1 MTFDRATDRPLLA
14 VIGVSALFPGSV
26 DSTGFWSDILSGAD
40 RMSAVPP
47 SHWLIDDHY
56 NADMTAKDKTY
67 GRRGGFLD
75 PVDFDAMA
83 FGIPPTVVPSTDTA
97 QLLALIVA
105 QQVLDD
111 ATKGEFSESERAKTS
126 VILGVTSGQELL
138 GAMAS
143 RMNRPLWLQGMRRAG
158 VPEDVALAACDQI
171 SDLHPEWTESTFPG
185 LLGNVVA
192 GRIANRLDLGGTNC
206 VTDAACASSF
216 SALSMAAN
224 ELYLGDSDMVIAGGV
239 DTMNDIFMY
248 MCFSKTPALSKSE
261 DIRPFSDQADGTMLG
276 EGIGMVAIKRL
287 VDAERDGNNIYCVL
301 NGVGSS
307 SDGRSKSVYAPVSSG
322 QARALSNAY
331 GKAGYE
337 PNTVEL
343 VEAHGTGTVAGDAA
357 EFGGLELAFNS
368 PEGAPNQWCALG
380 SVKSQIGHTKAAA
393 GAAGLFKV
401 IMGLHHKVLP
411 QTAKIDKPNPQLDL
425 ENSAFYLNTRS
436 RPWVRGADHE
446 RRGSVS
452 SFGFGGSNFHVAL
465 SEYTGH
471 GVKAPRLRPSQS
483 ELVVLCGA
491 DGPDVMAQANSH
503 AVAATMLGYLAWLS
517 QSSHA
522 AYDATAGARLALV
535 AADEAELVA
544 KLDEAV
550 ALMQKK
556 PGASFSTPG
565 QTHFGVGPAT
575 GDVGFVFP
583 GQGSQYLFMGDEIA
597 MAYDAGIAPWDLAAD
612 LDWADTHLHNV
623 VFPPQSFAQDAEKQH
638 VDRLTATQWAQPAIG
653 ATSLGLLGMLTSIGV
668 TPSSVGGHSFG
679 EIIALHAA
687 GALSAKDAM
696 RVAVRRGELM
706 AEAATSPGAMTAVAK
721 PIEEV
726 RAIVEASGVDV
737 VVANHNT
744 PTQVVLS
751 GPTEAIEAI
760 EVELG
765 DAGITAKRLSVA
777 TAFHSPVVSGASGA
791 FSDFLN
797 EIDFAAPLVP
807 VLANETAAP
816 YPTDVA
822 AMRSQ
827 LGRQLANPV
836 RFVEMIEAMHD
847 AGTRVF
853 VEVGPSSVLSGLV
866 KKILKG
872 RDHTMIGLDN
882 RKGSSLAAFFGG
894 VGQLAANGV
903 PMDLTALW
911 NRYRTPQNPHDRV
924 QPKLAIP
931 LDGANR
937 GAPYPPHDLTELVGP
952 NAAVSAPVPAA
963 TPAPAPAAVPGARVI
978 DLTAPT
984 TQSSA
989 RPSTPTAPMTDTTAR
1004 ALPAPLPASPMP
1016 ASTVPASPMPAAP
1029 MPASTVPASPMPA
1042 APIAPGVLGA
1052 YQSVQEQTARAHAD
1066 YMHTMAQVHSAF
1078 LATSQQSIMLLGQL
1092 AGGVAPVA
1100 APAVTPV
1107 ALVQPPPAVA
1117 APAPLPAPVAP
1128 AAATPAPAPA
1138 PAVGAPAPTP
1148 VVAPVSTV
1156 AVSNGVAPLAAA
1168 SNGAPATS
1176 SAAVAGLSTD
1186 GLMVLLLAV
1195 VADKT
1200 GYPSE
1205 MLSMEMELEGDL
1217 GIDSIKRVEILSA
1230 MQDEV
1235 PSLPEVDTGV
1245 MAELVT
1251 LGQIVEYMAGEMA
1264 GGVVAAPALSHPAPP
1279 VAAPAS
1285 APAASNGAAV
1295 AVAGLS
1301 TDGLMVLLLAVV
1313 ADKTGYPSEMLSME
1327 MELEGDLGIDSIKR
1341 VEILSAMQDE
1351 VPSLPEVD
1359 TGVMAELVTLG
1370 QIVEYMAGE
1379 MAGGVVA
1386 AQPASAAVDR
1396 YTLEAVPAPKA
1407 EAPMTGLADGNVLV
1421 TNDDRGVAAALVES
1435 LQAHGFDAEVVDS
1448 VPAAG
1453 AKNVIFLGGLRK
1465 VASIDDAVAIN
1476 REGFDA
1482 ARAFAAGANDGGTF
1496 VTVSDLGGTF
1506 GLGRSAGSA
1515 LGENGHAISAWSGGL
1530 SGLAKTAALEW
1541 PMATVRT
1548 LDVER
1553 GGRDAHTIAAALVS
1567 ELTTGGADLEI
1578 GLGADGR
1585 RITLASARTAVEPGL
1600 VPIDRSD
1607 VVVVSGGGRG
1617 VTAATMIELA
1627 SASNATFVLLGR
1639 SALAAEPVAA
1649 AGAIDDAA
1657 LKRALLE
1664 DAKAAGV
1671 AITPAEL
1678 SSNVSKILANREIEA
1693 TVAAIQAAG
1702 GRATYRSVDI
1712 TSNDAVANE
1721 LNSIRS
1727 EFGRIT
1733 GLVHGAGV
1741 LADKLIAD
1749 KTDEQ
1754 FDRVFDTKVT
1764 GLRVL
1769 LEATAADPLKL
1780 LCLFSSVAAR
1790 TGNNGQSDYAMA
1802 NEVLNKVAA
1811 AERRRRGDTCVVKS
1825 LGWGPWEGGMVSP
1838 GLKAH
1843 FLAMGIELIPLD
1855 AGAKMLVAE
1864 IASPQRDDV
1873 EIVLGGGVLP
1883 DSSRT

>member
-1 MTFDRATDRPLLA
+1 MTTDQSQDRPPLA
-14 VIGVSALFPGSV
+14 VVGVSALFPGSV
-26 DSTGFWSDILSGAD
+26 DSTGFWSDILSGTD
-40 RMSAVPP
+40 RMSDVP
-47 SHWLIDDHY
+47 STHWLIDDHY
-56 NADMTAKDKTY
+56 DADMFAKDKTY

-75 PVDFDAMA
+75 PIDFDAMA

-105 QQVLDD
+105 QRVLDD
-111 ATKGEFSESERAKTS
+111 ATKGEFSDSERARTS

-143 RMNRPLWLQGMRRAG
+143 RMSRPLWLQGMRRAG

-287 VDAERDGNNIYCVL
+287 ADAERDGNNIYCVI

-331 GKAGYE
+331 TKAGYE

-368 PEGAPNQWCALG
+368 PDGEADQWCALG

-411 QTAKIDKPNPQLDL
+411 QTAKIDQPNPQLDL
-425 ENSAFYLNTRS
+425 EHSAFYLNTRS
-436 RPWVRGADHE
+436 RPWVRGGDHE

-465 SEYTGH
+465 SEYTGD
-471 GVKAPRLRPSQS
+471 GVKAPRLRPGQS

-491 DGPDVMAQANSH
+491 DGAAVIEQAQGH
-503 AVAATMLGYLAWLS
+503 VAAASAAGYLGWLS
-517 QSSHA
+517 QTSQA
-522 AYDATAGARLALV
+522 AYDADAGARLAVL
-535 AADEAELVA
+535 ASDEDELVA
-544 KLDEAV
+544 KLNEAV
-550 ALMQKK
+550 ALIEKS
-556 PGASFSTPG
+556 PAEAFSTPG
-565 QTHFGVGPAT
+565 QTHFGVGPAA

-583 GQGSQYLFMGDEIA
+583 GQGSQYLFMGDDLA
-597 MAYDAGIAPWDLAAD
+597 MAYQAGLEPWDLAAD
-612 LDWADTHLHNV
+612 LDWADTPLHNV
-623 VFPPQSFAQDAEKQH
+623 VFPPQSFADDAEKFH
-638 VDRLTATQWAQPAIG
+638 AERLTATQWAQPAIG

-687 GALSAKDAM
+687 GALSAHDAM

-721 PIEEV
+721 PIDEV
-726 RAIVEASGVDV
+726 RAIVDASGADV

-751 GPTEAIEAI
+751 GPTDAIEAI
-760 EVELG
+760 EAKLA

-791 FSDFLN
+791 FSEFLN
-797 EIDFAAPLVP
+797 DIDFAAPAVP

-816 YPTDVA
+816 YPADA
-822 AMRSQ
+822 SAMRGQ

-872 RDHTMIGLDN
+872 RDHTMVGLDN
-882 RKGSSLAAFFGG
+882 KKGSSLSAFFGG
-894 VGQLAANGV
+894 VGQLVASGV

-911 NRYRTPQNPHDRV
+911 SEYAAPLNPHDVV

-931 LDGANR
+931 LDGANS
-937 GAPYPPHDLTELVGP
+937 GAPYPPQDLTELVGP
-952 NAAVSAPVPAA
+952 NAAAPAA
-963 TPAPAPAAVPGARVI
+963 APAPATIPQAAAAPLI
-978 DLTAPT
+978 DLTATAATPVH
-984 TQSSA
+984 
-989 RPSTPTAPMTDTTAR
+989 PPTPTAPMTDTSA
-1004 ALPAPLPASPMP
+1004 PA
-1016 ASTVPASPMPAAP
+1016 TAAP
-1029 MPASTVPASPMPA
+1029 STPSAPSLPSHTPATPA
-1042 APIAPGVLGA
+1042 APGVLGA
-1052 YQSVQEQTARAHAD
+1052 YQSVQEQTAKAHSD
-1066 YMHTMAQVHSAF
+1066 YMATMAQVHSAF

-1092 AGGVAPVA
+1092 AGGVAPTLPGPAPAALAAPVA
-1100 APAVTPV
+1100 APIP
-1107 ALVQPPPAVA
+1107 
-1117 APAPLPAPVAP
+1117 
-1128 AAATPAPAPA
+1128 PAPAPA
-1138 PAVGAPAPTP
+1138 PAAPVAPVVAAPVAAAPVAPAPAP
-1148 VVAPVSTV
+1148 AAPVAP
-1156 AVSNGVAPLAAA
+1156 APAPAAA
-1168 SNGAPATS
+1168 PVAAAPATV
-1176 SAAVAGLSTD
+1176 AAVPGDGLSSD
-1186 GLMVLLLAV
+1186 GLMALLLSV

-1245 MAELVT
+1245 MADLVT
-1251 LGQIVEYMAGEMA
+1251 LGQIVEYMAGQMEASGAEPVLA
-1264 GGVVAAPALSHPAPP
+1264 G
-1279 VAAPAS
+1279 
-1285 APAASNGAAV
+1285 
-1295 AVAGLS
+1295 AG
-1301 TDGLMVLLLAVV
+1301 
-1313 ADKTGYPSEMLSME
+1313 
-1327 MELEGDLGIDSIKR
+1327 
-1341 VEILSAMQDE
+1341 
-1351 VPSLPEVD
+1351 
-1359 TGVMAELVTLG
+1359 
-1370 QIVEYMAGE
+1370 
-1379 MAGGVVA
+1379 
-1386 AQPASAAVDR
+1386 VDR
-1396 YTLEAVPAPKA
+1396 YTLEAVTAPKA
-1407 EAPMTGLADGNVLV
+1407 DAPTTGLAAGKVLV
-1421 TNDDRGVAAALVES
+1421 TNEGGGIATALVES
-1435 LQAHGFDAEVVDS
+1435 LHAHGFEADVVS
-1448 VPAAG
+1448 AVPAAG
-1453 AKNVIFLGGLRK
+1453 AENVIFLGGLRE
-1465 VASIDDAVAIN
+1465 VGSIDEAVAVN

-1482 ARAFAAGANDGGTF
+1482 ARRFASGSSGGGTF

-1506 GLGRSAGSA
+1506 GLAGGSA
-1515 LGENGHAISAWSGGL
+1515 LGENGHAVSAWSGGL
-1530 SGLAKTAALEW
+1530 SGLAKTASLEW
-1541 PMATVRT
+1541 PEANVRS

-1553 GGRDAHTIAAALVS
+1553 AGRDAKAIAAAIVD
-1567 ELTTGGADLEI
+1567 ELITGGAELEI

-1585 RITLASARTAVEPGL
+1585 RVTLASTRTAVEPGTL
-1600 VPIDRSD
+1600 PIGDGD

-1627 SASNATFVLLGR
+1627 SASKATFVLLGR
-1639 SALAAEPVAA
+1639 SALSAEPAAA
-1649 AGAIDDAA
+1649 AGANDDAA

-1664 DAKAAGV
+1664 ESKAAGV
-1671 AITPAEL
+1671 AITPGEL
-1678 SSNVSKILANREIEA
+1678 SSNVAKILANREIRA
-1693 TVAAIQAAG
+1693 TLDAIQAAG

-1712 TSNDAVANE
+1712 TSADAVARE
-1721 LNSIRS
+1721 LATIRS
-1727 EFGRIT
+1727 EFGPIT

-1754 FDRVFDTKVT
+1754 FDRVFDTKVA

-1769 LEATAADPLKL
+1769 LDATASDPLKL

-1811 AERRRRGDTCVVKS
+1811 AERRRRGDGCVVKS

-1843 FLAMGIELIPLD
+1843 FLSMGIELIPLD

-1883 DSSRT
+1883 DSARA